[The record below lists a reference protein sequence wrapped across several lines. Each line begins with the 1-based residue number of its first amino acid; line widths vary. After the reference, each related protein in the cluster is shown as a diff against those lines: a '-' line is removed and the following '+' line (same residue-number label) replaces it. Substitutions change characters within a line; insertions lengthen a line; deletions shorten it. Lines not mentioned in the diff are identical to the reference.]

1 MPELQFLKT
10 LIFSRALLKLQ
21 NWVNFSNLF
30 IVNGSTM
37 KRWKDE
43 NAELE
48 LERSIITI
56 IKQM

>member
-10 LIFSRALLKLQ
+10 LIFPRALLKLQ

-30 IVNGSTM
+30 IINGSTM

-43 NAELE
+43 NVELE

-56 IKQM
+56 VKQM

>member
-10 LIFSRALLKLQ
+10 LIFPRALLKLQ

-30 IVNGSTM
+30 IINGSTM

-43 NAELE
+43 NVELE

>member
-10 LIFSRALLKLQ
+10 LIFPRALLKLQ
-21 NWVNFSNLF
+21 NWVNFNNLF

-43 NAELE
+43 NVELE